1 MTPDHNLFLM
11 IDAYVRGAMT
21 LTELGEFEHR
31 MANDAALQRHVAE
44 HAELWHAVAQLP
56 DLERWQWLANN
67 HPDALAILV
76 KQDMALE
83 PELETNFSEVLLVA
97 QTLAAEAEE
106 AQRTAQLERERNDQD
121 RQAEEQD
128 RNNRRPDFGPEM

>member
-1 MTPDHNLFLM
+1 MTPDYNLFLM

-21 LTELGEFEHR
+21 LTEVGEFEQR

-76 KQDMALE
+76 KQDLALE
-83 PELETNFSEVLLVA
+83 PELGTNFSDVLLVA
-97 QTLAAEAEE
+97 QTLAAEEE
-106 AQRTAQLERERNDQD
+106 AQRAAQLERDRSDQD
-121 RQAEEQD
+121 RQADEQE
-128 RNNRRPDFGPEM
+128 RNSRRPDFGPEM